1 MHTPPPPPP
10 PPPQAFKWI
19 DLDRS
24 GRIDKPE
31 LKRALKMWA
40 IPKGAIEQVMDHCDK
55 DGDGISYKEF
65 IDVLARDN
73 ARAHVLG

>member
-1 MHTPPPPPP
+1 V
-10 PPPQAFKWI
+10 AR
-19 DLDRS
+19 L
-24 GRIDKPE
+24 
-31 LKRALKMWA
+31 A
-40 IPKGAIEQVMDHCDK
+40 IPEQQTHLGSGLRRAQLHRSSAATPQGAIEQVMDHCDK